1 MFAHS
6 YFLHIKHFSDEI
18 ALTRQPLTCD
28 DVITYLF
35 ASLSQ
40 EYDSLASTVFS
51 RLNPIMLEEFYSLL
65 LLYESCITYNNHPIT
80 HAVLVYL
87 TAKQPLVH
95 PSSQFRSSPVMY
107 TRGRIPYRG
116 RGRGV

>member
-1 MFAHS
+1 MSTHS
-6 YFLHIKHFSDEI
+6 YFLHIKHFSDEL

-40 EYDSLASTVFS
+40 EYDSLVSIVFS
-51 RLNPIMLEEFYSLL
+51 RLNPIMLEEFYSLF
-65 LLYESCITYNNHPIT
+65 LLYESRITYNNHPIT
-80 HAVLVYL
+80 HAALVYL
-87 TAKQPLVH
+87 AAKQSLVH
-95 PSSQFRSSPVMY
+95 PSSQFQSSLVMY